1 LFNIRPQ
8 RASVG
13 STEANS
19 SQPTSVSSDRRAY
32 EAADQYLRAVFLIP
46 DLS

>member
-1 LFNIRPQ
+1 MADRLSL

>member
-1 LFNIRPQ
+1 VLD
-8 RASVG
+8 A
-13 STEANS
+13 
-19 SQPTSVSSDRRAY
+19 SVSSDRRAY